1 VSEKSEKQ
9 LNLVMAAL
17 GVVLKNQSI
26 MLATLA
32 AMSDHD
38 GVTKALMQDA
48 ERSMKNAE
56 KMMEASQLSEA
67 EDMVM
72 Q

>member
-1 VSEKSEKQ
+1 MSEKSEKQ
-9 LNLVMAAL
+9 LNFVMAAI

-38 GVTKALMQDA
+38 GVTKALIQDA

>member
-1 VSEKSEKQ
+1 
-9 LNLVMAAL
+9 
-17 GVVLKNQSI
+17 VLKNQSI

>member
-38 GVTKALMQDA
+38 GVTKALIQDA

>member
-1 VSEKSEKQ
+1 MSEKSEKQ

>member
-9 LNLVMAAL
+9 LNFVMAAI

-32 AMSDHD
+32 AMSEHD
-38 GVTKALMQDA
+38 GVREALMKDA

>member
-1 VSEKSEKQ
+1 MSEKSEKQ

-38 GVTKALMQDA
+38 GVTKALIQDA